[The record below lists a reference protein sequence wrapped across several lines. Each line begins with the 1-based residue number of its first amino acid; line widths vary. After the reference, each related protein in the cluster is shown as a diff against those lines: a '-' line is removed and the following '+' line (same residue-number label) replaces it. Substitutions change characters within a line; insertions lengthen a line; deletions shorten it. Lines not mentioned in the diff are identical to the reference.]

1 MGMTPRERILAVYSG
16 EEPDK
21 IPVLIPK
28 TIRRANPGWYQRLK
42 DRGAALLGIAT
53 VYEPRMCT
61 WREPLNPRFADVRY
75 TRTEYCEEGV
85 WKYRYTYETP
95 VGTITGVVA
104 TNPTGP
110 GANYAP
116 HPVEHA
122 VKQPSDWRVVNYF
135 YKQTLDSLVP
145 TSKETFERVEKA
157 LGDDGVVTAFLS
169 DYTPWQ
175 NAWIW
180 LAGPETA
187 VTHFYEQPDEIQEF
201 VDLSNRLHTRLAE
214 FAAEFPAN
222 FVLLVDHITEMTSP
236 KFYREYC
243 LPVYEIYS
251 KQLEGT
257 GKILGVHMDGHFGH
271 LKKEIA
277 ESPIDVIDSFSVPPT
292 GDVSLAEA
300 RKLWPDKMMFMNT
313 ASHLAWSEPDEIRT
327 AYERFAAEWGTKK
340 GLLLEL
346 VEDLPDET
354 VGPHLSA
361 AMDAFGY

>member
-21 IPVLIPK
+21 TPVLIPK
-28 TIRRANPGWYQRLK
+28 TLRRANPGWYQRLE

-53 VYEPRMCT
+53 VYEP
-61 WREPLNPRFADVRY
+61 
-75 TRTEYCEEGV
+75 
-85 WKYRYTYETP
+85 P

-157 LGDDGVVTAFLS
+157 IGDDGVVTAFLS

-187 VTHFYEQPDEIQEF
+187 VTHFYEQPAEVQEF
-201 VDLSNRLHTRLAE
+201 IDLSNRLHTRLAE
-214 FAAEFPAN
+214 FAAKMF
-222 FVLLVDHITEMTSP
+222 SP
-236 KFYREYC
+236 KICYPY
-243 LPVYEIYS
+243 
-251 KQLEGT
+251 
-257 GKILGVHMDGHFGH
+257 H
-271 LKKEIA
+271 
-277 ESPIDVIDSFSVPPT
+277 T
-292 GDVSLAEA
+292 GDTDLSV
-300 RKLWPDKMMFMNT
+300 FT
-313 ASHLAWSEPDEIRT
+313 ALMKDVEGVEVRIRSM
-327 AYERFAAEWGTKK
+327 K
-340 GLLLEL
+340 
-346 VEDLPDET
+346 
-354 VGPHLSA
+354 
-361 AMDAFGY
+361 